1 MTQEK
6 LLPVRELCLQ
16 SEPKSFYEKDFGYFF
31 WNYTVS
37 ENMRNNCV
45 FPYNM
50 L

>member
-1 MTQEK
+1 MDKIRTAK
-6 LLPVRELCLQ
+6 AL
-16 SEPKSFYEKDFGYFF
+16 FIEKDFGYFF